1 MIASGHSRSAFESQ
15 FDSIFS
21 ELGEFQK
28 TIRSAK
34 GTAWD
39 LELVSEQTGRPLS
52 FHIDF
57 RERITPQIADQLFER
72 VRQEHPDPQV
82 TVVMYAPVVS
92 PRVAEMARAHG
103 ISYLDYAGN
112 CRIIN
117 PTVGLFV
124 YRVGIPNAYG
134 RIKESIADP
143 FSAKSSRIVRLML
156 HEPTRGWQVSE
167 LANHPEVDVSLGLV
181 SKVKKAL
188 VHENYT
194 ELRDHLLYLKQP
206 AELLRAWERVYPGA
220 GEERRFYVRGEVSE
234 IEANVAQWCED
245 SHIDYALARFSAA
258 WQLQP
263 EVRYSVASIYVDPA
277 VLQAERLASFQETTT
292 ARDVE
297 SGANLVL
304 LTPYD
309 RGVFSRRITQPVA
322 TTSPL
327 QTYLDLATLKGR
339 GREAADVIY
348 AKYLHEQLE
357 GSPEDERT

>member
-1 MIASGHSRSAFESQ
+1 MIASGHSRSAFEEQ

-21 ELGEFQK
+21 ELGSFHK

-39 LELVSEQTGRPLS
+39 LELVSEQTQRTLC
-52 FHIDF
+52 FHVDF
-57 RERITPQIADQLFER
+57 RERITPQIADQLCER
-72 VRQEHPDPQV
+72 LRREHPDPAE
-82 TVVMYAPVVS
+82 TVIIYAPVVS
-92 PRVAEMARAHG
+92 PRVAEIARAHG
-103 ISYLDYAGN
+103 ISYIDYAGN
-112 CRIIN
+112 CRITN
-117 PTVGLFV
+117 PTAGLYV
-124 YRVGIPNAYG
+124 YRTGIPNAYG
-134 RIKESIADP
+134 RTKTSIADP

-156 HEPTRGWQVSE
+156 HEPARGWQVSE
-167 LANHPEVDVSLGLV
+167 LASHAEVDVSLGLA

-188 VHENYT
+188 VHENYA

-206 AELLRAWERVYPGA
+206 AELMRAWERVYPGP

-234 IEANVAQWCED
+234 IEAKVAQWCED

-258 WQLQP
+258 WKLQP

-292 ARDVE
+292 AREVE

-309 RGVFSRRITQPVA
+309 RGVFARRITEPFA

-327 QTYLDLATLKGR
+327 QTYLDLTTLAGR
-339 GREAADVIY
+339 GREAADAIY
-348 AKYLHEQLE
+348 AKYLSKDFE
-357 GSPEDERT
+357 GLSENGRI